1 MEFWEFLKSLKHYL
15 DPVYLIQLGGTLAVI
30 LIIFAETGLMIGFFL
45 PGDSLLFTA
54 GLFVATGHL
63 DINIFLFW
71 LLLVLAAIIGDQTG
85 YIFGRKAG
93 ESLFNRKDTWYFKK
107 KYIEKTQEFYDKYGG
122 MTIIVGR
129 FVPIVRTFAP
139 ILAGVVKLPYKKF
152 VVYNVVGGF
161 LWITIMLFAG
171 YGLGTAFPGISKH
184 IELVALIIIFISVI
198 PIIRTYLKER
208 KSAKQ
213 NS

>member
-1 MEFWEFLKSLKHYL
+1 MDFIEFLKTVKHYL
-15 DPVYLIQLGGTLAVI
+15 DPEYLIQLGGVLAVV

-63 DINIFLFW
+63 EINIFLFW
-71 LLLVLAAIIGDQTG
+71 LFLVIAAIVGDQTG
-85 YIFGRKAG
+85 YIFGRKTG
-93 ESLFNRKDTWYFKK
+93 EALFNRKDTWYFKK
-107 KYIEKTQEFYDKYGG
+107 KYIEKTKEFYDKYGG
-122 MTIIVGR
+122 MTIVIGR

-139 ILAGVVKLPYKKF
+139 ILAGVVKLPYRKF
-152 VVYNVVGGF
+152 VGYNVFGGL
-161 LWITIMLFAG
+161 LWITVMLFAG
-171 YGLGTAFPGISKH
+171 YGLGTAFPQIRQH
-184 IELVALIIIFISVI
+184 IGLVALVIIILSII